1 MLRIITLEIPF
12 GKYSL
17 VTDKHGE
24 TVGAFVRKG
33 SVARDKV
40 PRLTVHTNVESFIYI
55 SMRVL
60 CKSKLFQGFTVVCA
74 YNTSSGRQTMY
85 L

>member
-1 MLRIITLEIPF
+1 VKEEGKRKGRKRRKRRRRGCVLRIITLEIPF

-17 VTDKHGE
+17 VRDKHGE

-40 PRLTVHTNVESFIYI
+40 PRLT
-55 SMRVL
+55 
-60 CKSKLFQGFTVVCA
+60 
-74 YNTSSGRQTMY
+74 SSHQR
-85 L
+85 